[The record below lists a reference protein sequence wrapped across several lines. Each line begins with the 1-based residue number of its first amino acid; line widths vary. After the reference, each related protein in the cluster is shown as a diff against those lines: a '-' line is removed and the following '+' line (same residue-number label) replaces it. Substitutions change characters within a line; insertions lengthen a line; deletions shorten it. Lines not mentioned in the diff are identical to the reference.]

1 MKSNSSKSKEI
12 NKSKDNNKRKSIKKN
27 KSSYYQKIYAINT
40 DDEEENKEQ
49 NKTLLKLKK
58 LKEQKDKMN
67 SLIKVFK
74 GPQKNPKNGPVWP
87 KVTHPKLPFSNIRK
101 EDPEIKKKRVE
112 LLRPSKLYHDFHIIQ
127 WIRKKYSDSV
137 IEKSVFSI
145 LPDNGKAKIP
155 INESEAKKRQR
166 KMMEYLQSF
175 KGPIGKEKY
184 VKINPKYLYN
194 ETTYDKIK
202 KLKDI
207 FLEFDGSGYRKM
219 EMNQLVSLFN
229 QNNIRADIK
238 DIVNLFFKDKKIKKE
253 DYVKLY
259 LNFYQFLTFALTK
272 EQDFRQF
279 MRNIKEKEKKNNGEE
294 NKNKDAD
301 TDTYLPMNLNLVLDY
316 FINKGKE
323 RSSIEKIEKAISEMD
338 SIIKENSIM
347 KSRVSQKEILF
358 SDIMNESSKTKSL
371 NKQKTKNV
379 KPQENSKF
387 NDNRRESNRE
397 LNKVVGHYY
406 SSSDITEQK
415 NVSKTNI
422 KPIKKID
429 NIEEKFEK
437 IDFKQLIQEFSNLF
451 NYNGLNKVEK
461 NDNYK
466 LISNSTI
473 KKNNFKNRINNFSKA
488 RRKSQEVKSLSSMN
502 FLSPTNINN
511 NNNKRVIFT
520 NSQNNKI
527 ISDTPEIY
535 ELADDEDEIMGD
547 AIKQQMN
554 ENTILKMNVKNYEKL
569 HDIKLAVNATKKQIK
584 QMNKN
589 LNENKIFIN
598 SIKKSSSQVSFK
610 DSKMA
615 LNNKNKFK
623 KKDSIKNRSKQLT
636 NYKNNSFKCLR
647 KNDHSF
653 WNNKSIVNNNFCSE
667 SNNNYSRYSKTNR
680 TFLNIFCGK
689 SQLIN
694 MSQDLT
700 DFASKSK
707 LDYVPPDLLF
717 S

>member
-1 MKSNSSKSKEI
+1 MKSNFSKSKEI
-12 NKSKDNNKRKSIKKN
+12 NKSNDNIRRKSIKKT
-27 KSSYYQKIYAINT
+27 KSSYYQKIYAINSDT
-40 DDEEENKEQ
+40 EEENKEQ
-49 NKTLLKLKK
+49 NKALLKLKK
-58 LKEQKDKMN
+58 LKERKDKMN
-67 SLIKVFK
+67 ALIKVFQ
-74 GPQKNPKNGPVWP
+74 GPPKNPKNGPIWP

-101 EDPEIKKKRVE
+101 EDSEIKKKRIE
-112 LLRPSKLYHDFHIIQ
+112 LLKPSKLYHDFHTIQ

-155 INESEAKKRQR
+155 VNESEAKKRQR
-166 KMMEYLQSF
+166 KMMEYLESF

-194 ETTYDKIK
+194 ETNYDKIK
-202 KLKDI
+202 KLKEI
-207 FLEFDGSGYRKM
+207 FLELDSNGYRKM
-219 EMNQLVSLFN
+219 EMNELVDLFN
-229 QNNIRADIK
+229 QNNIKADIK
-238 DIVNLFFKDKKIKKE
+238 EIVNLFFKDKKIKKE
-253 DYVKLY
+253 DYMKLY

-279 MRNIKEKEKKNNGEE
+279 MRKIKEKDKEINEEE
-294 NKNKDAD
+294 NKNKDKDSDA
-301 TDTYLPMNLNLVLDY
+301 YLPMNLNLVLDY

-323 RSSIEKIEKAISEMD
+323 RSSIEKIEKAINEMD
-338 SIIKENSIM
+338 NIIKENSLM
-347 KSRVSQKEILF
+347 KSRVSQKEILY
-358 SDIMNESSKTKSL
+358 SDIFTESSKPKSL
-371 NKQKTKNV
+371 KQKSKNI
-379 KPQENSKF
+379 KSQENSKF

-415 NVSKTNI
+415 NISKNNI
-422 KPIKKID
+422 KPLKRSD

-451 NYNGLNKVEK
+451 NYNGLNKMDK
-461 NDNYK
+461 NDNYN
-466 LISNSTI
+466 LIRNNI
-473 KKNNFKNRINNFSKA
+473 NKKNNFKNRINNFSKA
-488 RRKSQEVKSLSSMN
+488 RRKSQEIKSLSSMN
-502 FLSPTNINN
+502 FLSPTNNN
-511 NNNKRVIFT
+511 NFKRVLFT

-535 ELADDEDEIMGD
+535 ELADDEDEIMAD

-554 ENTILKMNVKNYEKL
+554 ENTILKMNVKNFEKL

-584 QMNKN
+584 QINSN
-589 LNENKIFIN
+589 LNENKMFVN
-598 SIKKSSSQVSFK
+598 NLKKSTSSQVIYKDNKNALYHNKKYRKIDNFK
-610 DSKMA
+610 NGSK
-615 LNNKNKFK
+615 LLTNNKNNSVKSFK
-623 KKDSIKNRSKQLT
+623 K
-636 NYKNNSFKCLR
+636 
-647 KNDHSF
+647 NDQSSF

-667 SNNNYSRYSKTNR
+667 SNNNYSRYCKTNR

-694 MSQDLT
+694 MSQDQT

-707 LDYVPPDLLF
+707 FDYVPPDLLF